1 MAIRQIS
8 VFLENKKGTL
18 ENVVEVLAN
27 AGVDLRAITIAD
39 TSEFGILRLIVRGH
53 DTACRALREAGY
65 VISLNTVTAVEIP
78 DEPGGLLRVLR
89 TVAAT
94 GLDIEYSYAFLTPSH
109 GKACVVLRVND
120 NAVAA
125 DALARAGIATL
136 SACEGDEAPL

>member
-8 VFLENKKGTL
+8 VFLENKKGSL

-65 VISLNTVTAVEIP
+65 IISLNTVTAVEIP

-120 NAVAA
+120 NDIAA
-125 DALARAGIATL
+125 DVLARAGIATL